1 MNKGRG
7 VPARRTG
14 MSKSFFRASDD
25 ATTLPFN
32 IPANAMMTVALRRIY
47 SLLLALGFTA
57 LAVNA
62 TRIAGEIDDG
72 IRRYGIVNHPE
83 NGMGRVYA
91 YEVDGFGSA
100 YLMDDANLPS
110 LLSLPYEGY
119 LEKTDPIYLAT
130 RARILSSAT
139 NPWFF
144 AGAAGEGVG
153 GAHVGSNYIWPMS
166 IIMRALTST
175 EDSEIKHCLELLG
188 STHADSFFIHESFHK
203 DDQFDF
209 TRRWFSWANSLFGE
223 LILTLAKERPHLIFK
238 VNVVSVIQLDD
249 LEIAYSTV

>member
-1 MNKGRG
+1 
-7 VPARRTG
+7 

-25 ATTLPFN
+25 ATFLPFN
-32 IPANAMMTVALRRIY
+32 IPANAMMTVALTRIHP
-47 SLLLALGFTA
+47 LLLALGLTA

-83 NGMGRVYA
+83 EGRGKVYA

-119 LEKTDPIYLAT
+119 LEKTDLVYLAT
-130 RARILSSAT
+130 RARILSNSS

-144 AGAAGEGVG
+144 AGTAGEGVG
-153 GAHVGSNYIWPMS
+153 GPHVGSNYIWPMS

-175 EDSEIKHCLELLG
+175 DDTEITNCLELLG
-188 STHADSFFIHESFHK
+188 STHANTFFMHESFHK

-223 LILTLAKERPHLIFK
+223 LIITLAKERPHLIFK
-238 VNVVSVIQLDD
+238 ADVASVIPLDD
-249 LEIAYSTV
+249 LEIASSTV